1 MFVEYKFIIKYCV
14 DALVLNIPIST
25 LRQKSDKF
33 QKLIFAKL
41 LQKNDETI
49 QIFSFNKNKASYV
62 YETEEREF
70 ISFYLI

>member
-1 MFVEYKFIIKYCV
+1 MFIEYKFIIKYCV

-25 LRQKSDKF
+25 LRQKFDKF

-41 LQKNDETI
+41 LQKNDEAN
-49 QIFSFNKNKASYV
+49 QIFSFDKNKSSYV

>member
-1 MFVEYKFIIKYCV
+1 MFIEYKFIIKYCV

-41 LQKNDETI
+41 L
-49 QIFSFNKNKASYV
+49 
-62 YETEEREF
+62 
-70 ISFYLI
+70 